1 MSSFIDSGLVGAPR
15 RGSPSRGVSLL
26 NNVGLYNPSRGVSLL
41 NNMELH
47 NPSRGVSLLNN
58 VGLYSE
64 VAVLSFLERVVW
76 VVGVMCR
83 VSSSPVHV
91 EYNNVDTSP
100 CPGCSQLNAGKSAIS
115 ECISNLYV
123 RPMRGDRC
131 CCHQFCRLFLPT
143 VESILFAIL
152 FLFVHVYVCITIVT
166 PRTIRK
172 PSVRCL
178 NIFQSS
184 HLLDASVPHVLLYTR
199 VYSTR

>member
-58 VGLYSE
+58 MELHNPSRGVSLLNSE

-100 CPGCSQLNAGKSAIS
+100 CPGCSQLNAGKSATS

-123 RPMRGDRC
+123 RPMRDDRC
-131 CCHQFCRLFLPT
+131 CCHQF
-143 VESILFAIL
+143 
-152 FLFVHVYVCITIVT
+152 
-166 PRTIRK
+166 
-172 PSVRCL
+172 
-178 NIFQSS
+178 
-184 HLLDASVPHVLLYTR
+184 
-199 VYSTR
+199 